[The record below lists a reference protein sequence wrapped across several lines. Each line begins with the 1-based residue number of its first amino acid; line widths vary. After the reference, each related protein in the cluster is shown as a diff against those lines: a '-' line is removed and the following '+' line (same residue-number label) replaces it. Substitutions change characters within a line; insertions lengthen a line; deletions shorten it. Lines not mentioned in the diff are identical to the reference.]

1 VTLLTEAPMRTP
13 HSVGNEGGEVSSADF
28 AVLGLIHQEPRWCPN
43 CGGEQ
48 TFVPVYEI
56 HIGRVGYCLGCG
68 EERVVPFSRT
78 NSEAA

>member
-1 VTLLTEAPMRTP
+1 MTLLTETPSASTP
-13 HSVGNEGGEVSSADF
+13 HSVGKEGGEVHACF
-28 AVLGLIHQEPRWCPN
+28 AVLGLAHQEPRWCAN

-56 HIGRVGYCLGCG
+56 YQGRVGYCLGCG

>member
-1 VTLLTEAPMRTP
+1 MTLLTEAIASSP
-13 HSVGNEGGEVSSADF
+13 HSVGNGGGEETHGF
-28 AVLGLIHQEPRWCPN
+28 AVLGLIHQEPRWCAN